1 MLLLQALCKSYPSE
15 FASYFH
21 YCRSLRFDDKPD
33 YAYLKRIFRDLF
45 IREGFQFD
53 YVFDWTIL
61 KYQQSQSTGGPQRTS
76 PALGGT
82 SSGATGAGAV
92 VDHVSGAQTLRD
104 AQRTTEP
111 ADAARQRLATGVVG
125 SGGLKS
131 SEIPKLKSPGQDEAI
146 TKDSVGLGVK
156 LLFLLKL
163 DMCLSILSMCCR

>member
-1 MLLLQALCKSYPSE
+1 MCSPAFLWCFQKV
-15 FASYFH
+15 
-21 YCRSLRFDDKPD
+21 KV
-33 YAYLKRIFRDLF
+33 AYL
-45 IREGFQFD
+45 
-53 YVFDWTIL
+53 VAW
-61 KYQQSQSTGGPQRTS
+61 SQWSKIGWGAMITY
-76 PALGGT
+76 
-82 SSGATGAGAV
+82 GATCRHMGLWLNWATFA
-92 VDHVSGAQTLRD
+92 GAQTLRD

-163 DMCLSILSMCCR
+163 DMCLSILSMCCRWPLACSLVAPSPTFLSGIYDFSTPANYWCFRKVSYFKLRGHM